1 MTDTVVTAT
10 EVEVKFDPT
19 KAKKALLTVFTE
31 IYPMIGSGEWVNWTA
46 EQQLP
51 LITFVHKMYNMVAIK
66 LLPPY
71 NKSVW
76 DGQDEGKVVELM
88 EDGKTLVSTR
98 ARRNPD
104 ADKPGRKAVPKSVE
118 DIFESL

>member
-1 MTDTVVTAT
+1 MPET
-10 EVEVKFDPT
+10 EIGVEVKFDPT
-19 KAKKALLTVFTE
+19 AANAAALSVFKE
-31 IYPMIGSGEWVNWTA
+31 VYSIVASGEWVNWTN

-51 LITFVHKMYNMVAIK
+51 FITFMHKLYNLVDVK
-66 LLPPY
+66 LLPPF

-76 DGQDEGKVVELM
+76 DGQDEGKVVETFSYK
-88 EDGKTLVSTR
+88 DKDTAVSTR

-104 ADKPGRKAVPKSVE
+104 ADKPGRKTTPKTTE